1 MKRLLAFLMIL
12 SLMLCAVG
20 CHSSQGAF
28 TKAEAAAKYG
38 VEESVIDEYHNKY
51 PKSTYL
57 PTKDENFAED
67 HVIVTFYPFANTHT
81 FTPDDFPE
89 LQCTTVRTLI
99 KPYQDSK
106 YPIGMLRIDLEN
118 PSKEA
123 VIEAIRL
130 LQLRADIF
138 NASVDYIFSV
148 NDC

>member
-1 MKRLLAFLMIL
+1 MKKLFLIL
-12 SLMLCAVG
+12 SILSFMLCAVG
-20 CHSSQGAF
+20 CQNSQSAY
-28 TKAEAAAKYG
+28 TKAEIAAKYG

-67 HVIVTFYPFANTHT
+67 HVIVIFYPFANTHT

-89 LQCTTVRTLI
+89 LQCTTIRTLI
-99 KPYQDSK
+99 KPYQDSEQ
-106 YPIGMLRIDLEN
+106 PTGMLRIDLEN

>member
-1 MKRLLAFLMIL
+1 MKKLFLIL
-12 SLMLCAVG
+12 SILSFMLCAVG
-20 CHSSQGAF
+20 CQNSQSAY
-28 TKAEAAAKYG
+28 TKAEIAAKYG

-51 PKSTYL
+51 PKRTDL
-57 PTKDENFAED
+57 PNKDGNFAED
-67 HVIVTFYPFANTHT
+67 YVVVIFYPFANTHT

-148 NDC
+148 DDF